1 MFESLLPYRQESA
14 VLMSQQISSNVFP
27 RALLLTG
34 ERYSAKVHLAM
45 EAARVL
51 SCKHGGANSCSCT
64 SCTAFATYGMAN
76 VVYIGNRNH
85 AGRIEAA
92 LTLLEELATE
102 RARIHLIR
110 TVRLMLLQFHP
121 ALQEGKA
128 SANFDAAS
136 AVNEV
141 LFELEMAPLEA
152 LSESALQ
159 LRSALKPLYNHLKR
173 SVALSIGQV
182 RRLQEWTMQTSF
194 SDEPRFLILE
204 GIEESTE
211 GARNSLLKLLEEP
224 PKHSYIMVLSEYP
237 SRLLPTILSRLQR
250 HHVRPFDDTMKNLVL
265 SDLFSAD
272 GNRYSSIEEFMLEK
286 AAVPCKEISASA
298 ERYVDSI
305 CNRTE
310 LAREELDL
318 MCNEL
323 DEAVRLEYFLKQ
335 LQKSVQRRFSAKT
348 CTHAF
353 AQQLIQISGEFSQK
367 AFIFNQN
374 GKVLIESLYYRL
386 REVV

>member
-1 MFESLLPYRQESA
+1 MFESLVPYRQESA
-14 VLMSQQISSNVFP
+14 LLMSQQISSGVFP

-34 ERYSAKVHLAM
+34 ERYSAKAHLAM

-51 SCKHGGANSCSCT
+51 SCKYGGASSCRCT
-64 SCTAFATYGMAN
+64 SCTAFMTYGMSN

-92 LTLLEELATE
+92 LTVLDELPTE
-102 RARIHLIR
+102 RTRIHLIR
-110 TVRLMLLQFHP
+110 TARLMLLQFHP

-141 LFELEMAPLEA
+141 LFELEQAPLEA
-152 LSESALQ
+152 LSESVLQ

-272 GNRYSSIEEFMLEK
+272 GTRYSSIEEFMLEK
-286 AAVPCKEISASA
+286 ASVPCKEISASA

-305 CNRTE
+305 CNHSE
-310 LAREELDL
+310 LGREELDV
-318 MCNEL
+318 MCTEL

-335 LQKSVQRRFSAKT
+335 ILQSVQRRFSAKT
-348 CTHAF
+348 CSHAV
-353 AQQLIQISGEFSQK
+353 AQQLIQITGEFSQK
-367 AFIFNQN
+367 AFVFNQN

-386 REVV
+386 REVI